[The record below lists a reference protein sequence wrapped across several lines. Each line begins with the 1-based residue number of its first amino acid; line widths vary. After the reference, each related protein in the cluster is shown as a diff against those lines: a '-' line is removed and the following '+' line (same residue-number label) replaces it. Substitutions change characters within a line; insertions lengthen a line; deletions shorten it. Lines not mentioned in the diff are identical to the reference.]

1 MSSCRICV
9 AKVGGSLLSRPDLA
23 SQLRNWLNEELTT
36 HVNTHYVLVVG
47 GGRLVDAIREIDA
60 MTSLGDAT
68 VHWICI
74 ELMDVTSRILSN
86 LIPELTVVD
95 RFRHLAERTAQ
106 PGITLFCPAEF
117 MTKIEPNS
125 AGTRLPANW
134 SVTSDSIAGRL
145 AIVLA
150 ADELVVIKSAAP
162 PPIPESIREKWLGDL
177 AAQGYVDRFLPDLA
191 HELPPARCAV
201 FNRPLS

>member
-1 MSSCRICV
+1 MNSCRICV

-23 SQLRNWLNEELTT
+23 SQLRSWLSEELTA
-36 HVNTHYVLVVG
+36 HADTHYVLVVG

-60 MTSLGDAT
+60 VTSLGDTTA
-68 VHWICI
+68 HWICV

-86 LIPELTVVD
+86 LVPELAVVD

-106 PGITLFCPAEF
+106 PGVTIFCPGEF
-117 MTKIEPNS
+117 MIKIEPNS
-125 AGTRLPANW
+125 DGTRLSANW

-150 ADELVVIKSAAP
+150 AAELVLVKSAAP
-162 PPIPESIREKWLGDL
+162 PPIPESIRENWLGDL
-177 AAQGYVDRFLPDLA
+177 AAQGYVDPSLPDLA
-191 HELPPARCAV
+191 RELPPARFVV
-201 FNRPLS
+201 FNRPQS